1 MPIVQSPRRRSPQIP
16 TPPLIR
22 TWRKL
27 LLNRLPPVMGR
38 KHSSLRE
45 SSRGRC
51 WSSGLPASCL
61 ELALAL
67 LMREVRW
74 RCSNRQLSLVRL
86 AIGHETG
93 IALQDVAP
101 SVPLSVLRRLGQ
113 GQVIT
118 SLGGA

>member
-1 MPIVQSPRRRSPQIP
+1 MEEA
-16 TPPLIR
+16 PPESASAGDGARAQQPAGELTR
-22 TWRKL
+22 AL
-27 LLNRLPPVMGR
+27 L
-38 KHSSLRE
+38 E
-45 SSRGRC
+45 Q
-51 WSSGLPASCL
+51 WAASCL

-86 AIGHETG
+86 AIGHDSG
-93 IALQDVAP
+93 SALQDVAP
-101 SVPLSVLRRLGQ
+101 GVPLSVFRRLGQ